1 MPVEGLEAIVDGVS
15 RYPKCFQEGTMKKLL
30 EIGGFIA
37 GAVLMVFGVAAIVM
51 AVNGHS
57 TVNSSL
63 KAEKIVGSPDMT
75 PTAIKSEAKAAG
87 LDLSTLSL
95 PSCSVAN
102 KAITDGSSA
111 RCFAQYMRIHTLEA
125 TGGLTYAQMGR
136 YATADGKQSGT
147 NDPTKAVQKNGQ
159 PVANSARDLWVTE
172 TALTTA
178 LNVSYMATQLSL
190 FSIVVGFALFLAG
203 FGFVVLD
210 WAALHRRRKATVTAE
225 KATPLPSAKPAIV

>member
-1 MPVEGLEAIVDGVS
+1 
-15 RYPKCFQEGTMKKLL
+15 MKKLL

-75 PTAIKSEAKAAG
+75 PAAITTEAKAAG
-87 LDLSTLSL
+87 LDLNALSL

-102 KAITDGSSA
+102 KAVTDGSTA

-125 TGGLTYAQMGR
+125 TGGLTYAEMGR
-136 YATADGKQSGT
+136 YATADGKAVGT

-190 FSIVVGFALFLAG
+190 FSIVVGVALVLAG
-203 FGFVVLD
+203 CGFAVLD
-210 WAALHRRRKATVTAE
+210 WAALHRRRKVTVGAE